1 MASPM
6 RTSRVH
12 DDPFAPLWV
21 DGLPILYEDEEEG
34 EMGEANLHVLWTQ
47 TLHYGL
53 MAHLAYRPELRVY
66 SNMNLYYRDA
76 PLHPKTRS
84 RPYVSPDVM
93 VVEPFTP
100 LPDDLV
106 SYTIGREGPA
116 PLLASEVLSERSAQQ
131 RDLKEKLPLYARLGV
146 KEYVQ
151 ADPVGR
157 FLPQRLVIHRLQT
170 DGSWLTARDPDGGIT
185 SDLQFRVILESNN
198 QLRLQNTVTG
208 RLYVRPEEA
217 DLRVR
222 EMEAELANLKKSRRR
237 KGR

>member
-1 MASPM
+1 
-6 RTSRVH
+6 
-12 DDPFAPLWV
+12 
-21 DGLPILYEDEEEG
+21 
-34 EMGEANLHVLWTQ
+34 MGEANLHVLWTQ

-116 PLLASEVLSERSAQQ
+116 PLLASEVLSERSTQQ